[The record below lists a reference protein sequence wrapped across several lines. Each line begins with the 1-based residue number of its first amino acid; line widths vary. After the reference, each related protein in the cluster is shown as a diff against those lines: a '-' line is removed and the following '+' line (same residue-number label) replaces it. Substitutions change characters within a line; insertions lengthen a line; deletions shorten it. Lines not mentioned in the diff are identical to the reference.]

1 MTPKYMNEFANEL
14 QFMVVRS
21 LKRKGSAI
29 KKGKF
34 TISKHT
40 EKYLTKKYKV
50 SKQMQISSILAEM
63 KLNQRIVKTIS
74 DPNECFVRNFKIR
87 LGRHRQIKYYT
98 PGGPTHFQTANS
110 FIHWEFRRVI
120 RMAEENNKLSV
131 SNWNAIH
138 EARFLKL
145 SNNLKKLK

>member
-1 MTPKYMNEFANEL
+1 
-14 QFMVVRS
+14 MVVKS

-34 TISKHT
+34 TISKQT

-50 SKQMQISSILAEM
+50 TKQMQISSIFAEM
-63 KLNQRIVKTIS
+63 KLNQSKVKTIS

-98 PGGPTHFQTANS
+98 PRGPIIFQTANS
-110 FIHWEFRRVI
+110 FIHW
-120 RMAEENNKLSV
+120 
-131 SNWNAIH
+131 
-138 EARFLKL
+138 
-145 SNNLKKLK
+145 